1 MNDGLDRPGGGGGD
15 EHAPGG
21 SDGMNDVNGP
31 GGMPG
36 GVPGEP
42 VDPEGEALRRLLQ
55 DSVRD
60 IEPSPESLEALQRA
74 VPARRQ
80 HRRQALVGAVAAAL
94 VAVVGVP
101 ALLYGGV
108 VPGVGDDDRPLNAS
122 SSHDQTRG
130 PGEGSESGGGKE
142 GEHRGKDGG
151 GGEKD
156 KDEKGKDKTDPSE
169 PSGGKENGGADPS
182 DSLAASAPT
191 CGRDQLGNGS
201 AQSGSPGAD
210 GKVYGSFR
218 VTNTSGD
225 ACTVDG
231 EGMVGA
237 STPGGARAR
246 VQVAVHTAGDPATGL
261 PDPGAESDELV
272 LKPGESYLVR
282 FAWVP
287 NQGGQCADDTP
298 SPGTSP
304 QSGTDTDA
312 EPTAGAETGGGEGAG
327 GGGADSGGGTGGS
340 EGPGGDGG
348 GSTGGGGDGGNG
360 GGSGDDSKVVIS
372 HTPDV
377 GTPAA
382 ADTAVDGACG
392 GTVYRTG
399 VLPAN

>member
-1 MNDGLDRPGGGGGD
+1 MSDGLNGGPGGGSGD
-15 EHAPGG
+15 DRANGTTG
-21 SDGMNDVNGP
+21 LNGDG
-31 GGMPG
+31 
-36 GVPGEP
+36 
-42 VDPEGEALRRLLQ
+42 VDPEEQALRRLLQ

-94 VAVVGVP
+94 VAVVGIP

-108 VPGVGDDDRPLNAS
+108 VPGVGDDRHPLTAS
-122 SSHDQTRG
+122 SSHGQTQG

-142 GEHRGKDGG
+142 GEHRGKDGDKG
-151 GGEKD
+151 GKD
-156 KDEKGKDKTDPSE
+156 KEEKGKDKTDPSE
-169 PSGGKENGGADPS
+169 PSGGKTSGGADPS
-182 DSLAASAPT
+182 DSLVASAPT
-191 CGRDQLGNGS
+191 CGREQLGNGS
-201 AQSGSPGAD
+201 AQAGSPDGA

-237 STPGGARAR
+237 STEGNARAR

-261 PDPGAESDELV
+261 PDPAAESDELV

-287 NQGGQCADDTP
+287 TQSGSCSSTTP
-298 SPGTSP
+298 SPETSP
-304 QSGTDTDA
+304 DTGTGTDA
-312 EPTAGAETGGGEGAG
+312 EPTAGAETSGGGETTG
-327 GGGADSGGGTGGS
+327 GGGTDSGGAGTGGGS
-340 EGPGGDGG
+340 EGPGDGG
-348 GSTGGGGDGGNG
+348 ATGGESG
-360 GGSGDDSKVVIS
+360 GGTGEEPKVVIS

-377 GTPAA
+377 GDPAA
-382 ADTAVDGACG
+382 ADAVVNGACG

-399 VLPAN
+399 VLPAK

>member
-1 MNDGLDRPGGGGGD
+1 MSDGLLGPGGGSGD
-15 EHAPGG
+15 DRANGTDDPGTNG
-21 SDGMNDVNGP
+21 SGTNDSGTNGAHGDGMDS
-31 GGMPG
+31 
-36 GVPGEP
+36 E
-42 VDPEGEALRRLLQ
+42 EQALRRLLQ

-80 HRRQALVGAVAAAL
+80 HRRQALVGVVAAAL
-94 VAVVGVP
+94 VAVVGIP

-108 VPGVGDDDRPLNAS
+108 VPGVGDDRHPLTAS
-122 SSHDQTRG
+122 SSHGETQG

-142 GEHRGKDGG
+142 GEQRGKDGG
-151 GGEKD
+151 KDGKD
-156 KDEKGKDKTDPSE
+156 KDEKDKDKTDPSS
-169 PSGGKENGGADPS
+169 PSGGKESGGADPS
-182 DSLAASAPT
+182 DSLVASAPT
-191 CGRDQLGNGS
+191 CGREQLGNGS
-201 AQSGSPGAD
+201 SQAGSPGAD

-237 STPGGARAR
+237 STEGNARAR
-246 VQVAVHTAGDPATGL
+246 VQVAVHTPGDPATGL
-261 PDPGAESDELV
+261 PDPAAESDELV

-287 NQGGQCADDTP
+287 NQGGTCADSTP
-298 SPGTSP
+298 SPETSA
-304 QSGTDTDA
+304 QSGAATDA
-312 EPTAGAETGGGEGAG
+312 EPPTAGAETSGGGETTG
-327 GGGADSGGGTGGS
+327 GTDSGGGTGGS
-340 EGPGGDGG
+340 EGPGDGG
-348 GSTGGGGDGGNG
+348 ATGGGDSG
-360 GGSGDDSKVVIS
+360 GGTGEDPKVVIS

-382 ADTAVDGACG
+382 ADAVVDGACG

-399 VLPAN
+399 VLPAK